1 MTVGIP
7 RQTSNPENN
16 MPRLRPISLDKL
28 KAGDKE
34 EALRVI
40 RDMCL
45 LTPRGISQR
54 QKPADYYKHDTW
66 RGKTATLRAEPSAER
81 YEARAYGYTD
91 EYFYYTMK
99 TLGVSGSWVGEHR
112 FHYMVGEAFED
123 ATQHKMTRSGR
134 RLDQRMSRAW
144 KNHIDSGKL
153 GRMAFPIRVRTP
165 QVRCTH
171 GYDRAHQ
178 AQCQVEISAS
188 SQEEA
193 IAVAKAMFAGQGEVD
208 NYGAPWREGEESE
221 IMTANLKASQGLSKR
236 IANIEEQMAELQQ
249 HLDNMNFLRE
259 QVEMLAT
266 DFAE

>member
-1 MTVGIP
+1 
-7 RQTSNPENN
+7 

-28 KAGDKE
+28 KAGDKA

-54 QKPADYYKHDTW
+54 QKPSDYIKHDTW
-66 RGKTATLRAEPSAER
+66 RGKSATLRTEPSAER

-91 EYFYYTMK
+91 EYFYYTLK
-99 TLGVSGSWVGEHR
+99 TLGVTGSWVGEHR

-144 KNHIDSGKL
+144 KKHIDSGKL

-165 QVRCTH
+165 QVPCTH

-193 IAVAKAMFAGQGEVD
+193 IAVAKAMFAGQGEISS
-208 NYGAPWREGEESE
+208 YGAPWREGEESE
-221 IMTANLKASQGLSKR
+221 IMTANLKASQGLSKK
-236 IANIEEQMAELQQ
+236 IANIEEQMAELQA